1 LPILGCAPALDACD
15 LGAMIIPSPRSP
27 LSPTLGY
34 SHAVHVP
41 RCAPT
46 PFIAPRAF
54 IPIPFYRAQPAL
66 LPHSTSSLD
75 AALHCAASLCPMTR
89 DATRHPTL
97 PEPVCPHPLF
107 PQQAASSASSVSA
120 SSATCTTLCSTLALV
135 SSRCVETSC

>member
-66 LPHSTSSLD
+66 LPHDTR
-75 AALHCAASLCPMTR
+75 ALHLSTHVLIYLTKTNFFNGSMPN
-89 DATRHPTL
+89 
-97 PEPVCPHPLF
+97 
-107 PQQAASSASSVSA
+107 SSS
-120 SSATCTTLCSTLALV
+120 
-135 SSRCVETSC
+135 